1 MLIGEA
7 PGSEE
12 DKTGLPFVGQAG
24 DLLNLLLQAI
34 KKEEINVI
42 YQMSFFGD
50 LLGIEILV

>member
-34 KKEEINVI
+34 KKRKKEMLYIKCHFLET
-42 YQMSFFGD
+42 SW
-50 LLGIEILV
+50 E

>member
-34 KKEEINVI
+34 KRKRKKCYISNVI
-42 YQMSFFGD
+42 
-50 LLGIEILV
+50 LRPLGIEILV